1 MSSPTVLAIRST
13 PTRFAPR
20 KPEIVSIGKT
30 SVSLYPKVD
39 ASMGD
44 PEKAMAF
51 QQNKTA
57 LTSAD
62 LDQKERILALA
73 DRLDLML
80 TAESSLA
87 DWERKLRSNWANFAN
102 LSILSWHGAN
112 GNTLNNTT
120 TAADASILLPVQ
132 DGAAH
137 SCRSSGVKFVR
148 VQLALDYADLN
159 RIDPT
164 PNCVLRGEYY
174 IQLPQ
179 DTIDF
184 TNAAGTPYRLTT
196 FIGPAD
202 LRTLTMDDVRLLIL
216 DATHQ
221 DAPYDLLEPVFN
233 LSSCRTDSKV
243 IYGEL
248 KSQVVRLA
256 SPTIH
261 QQLFEV
267 LVPGYSLEPHSVLD
281 HIWQCYVD
289 AEGSQVRLSAQVYY
303 ATFLNAV
310 RSFYDLEDYPIDIA
324 GIFMDHI
331 DPSLQKGFRMNY
343 PDFGKARPRAAMAQ
357 RTLLTDMLTALIKAE
372 ASVDNILQVV
382 GVHRGGEQFLSGT
395 AQGSGLSLA
404 SVAEQTLKRYAC
416 GGDDS
421 TKGSEGSSFVKRK
434 CWGCGLPHPWSKKE
448 KGKYLVICSNADKPG
463 IRARRGSDQGLP
475 RAVQA

>member
-1 MSSPTVLAIRST
+1 M
-13 PTRFAPR
+13 
-20 KPEIVSIGKT
+20 SIGKT
-30 SVSLYPKVD
+30 AVTLYPKVD
-39 ASMGD
+39 ASMSD

-57 LTSAD
+57 LASAN

-73 DRLDLML
+73 DWLDLML

-87 DWERKLRSNWANFAN
+87 NWERKLRNNWANFAN

-112 GNTLNNTT
+112 GNIINNTA
-120 TAADASILLPVQ
+120 TAANASILLTVR
-132 DGAAH
+132 DGAAAA
-137 SCRSSGVKFVR
+137 CRAPGVKFVR

-159 RIDPT
+159 RIDPA

-179 DTIDF
+179 DTVDLV
-184 TNAAGTPYRLTT
+184 NAAGNAYRLTT
-196 FIGPAD
+196 FNGPAD
-202 LRTLTMDDVRLLIL
+202 LSTLTTDDVSRFIL
-216 DATHQ
+216 SATHQ

-233 LSSCRTDSKV
+233 LTSCRTDSRV

-267 LVPGYSLEPHSVLD
+267 LVPGYTLEPHNVLD
-281 HIWQCYVD
+281 HIWQSYID
-289 AEGSQVRLSAQVYY
+289 ADGTQVRLTAQVYY
-303 ATFLNAV
+303 TTFLNAV
-310 RSFYDLEDYPIDIA
+310 RSFYDLEEYPIDIA

-343 PDFGKARPRAAMAQ
+343 PDYGKARPRAAMAQ
-357 RTLLTDMLTALIKAE
+357 RTLLTDMLTALIKTE

-395 AQGSGLSLA
+395 AQGSGISLA
-404 SVAEQTLKRYAC
+404 SVAEQ
-416 GGDDS
+416 
-421 TKGSEGSSFVKRK
+421 KRK
-434 CWGCGLPHPWSKKE
+434 QPPRFEWPGLPSTRIPPAIVLHGCAK
-448 KGKYLVICSNADKPG
+448 DKHHFAVFC
-463 IRARRGSDQGLP
+463 IGLAFVWFVMHQCFYP
-475 RAVQA
+475 IWYN